1 MMFIVIAPGI
11 HVEVP
16 HVVAVRR
23 VHATAAGG
31 GDGRELGAEPR
42 PSFVHRHGS
51 DSVPAAAGDE
61 LRAQARSAAAEA
73 QHKVE
78 EQRRPG
84 RRRHCVRARAE
95 LRATAT
101 TTSLQLG
108 VCEGRLAGQQE
119 HVLVAIRQDTTG
131 DDVIYSGRMAGC
143 VFSSSRGRPNGH
155 GPVAGPRVVVVD
167 GSAYPVFLSSAGTS
181 IERRS

>member
-1 MMFIVIAPGI
+1 
-11 HVEVP
+11 
-16 HVVAVRR
+16 
-23 VHATAAGG
+23 
-31 GDGRELGAEPR
+31 
-42 PSFVHRHGS
+42 
-51 DSVPAAAGDE
+51 
-61 LRAQARSAAAEA
+61 
-73 QHKVE
+73 
-78 EQRRPG
+78 
-84 RRRHCVRARAE
+84 VRARAE